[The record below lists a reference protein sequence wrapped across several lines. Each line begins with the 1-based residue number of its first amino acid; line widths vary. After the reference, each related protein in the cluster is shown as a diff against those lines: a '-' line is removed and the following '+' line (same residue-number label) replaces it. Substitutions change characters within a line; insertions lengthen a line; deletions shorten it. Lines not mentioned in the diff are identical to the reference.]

1 MKPAAGGMSSAV
13 EGAGAGGGAAHWAP
27 GGRAQLPGLLAREW
41 DLLVVG
47 GGITGA
53 GILLEAARRGLRALL
68 VEQRDFAWGTS
79 SRSSKLVHGGLRYL
93 KEGRFALTRESVH
106 ERDALLRDAPG
117 LVEPQSFAFGDYA
130 GRKPGRRAFLL
141 GLAIYDRMAG
151 QHARHYFG
159 VQEFLALAPRIRT
172 VGLQGGICYQDAK
185 TDDARLVLRVLQE
198 AQSHGGVAVNYCAV
212 QSLLHDAPGT
222 GAGRAIGAATASTTA
237 STAGA
242 HAVAAAYAAACTSA
256 EAAASSGARVM
267 AAAGASCVPAVPG
280 GASAVG
286 EGSSAGAI
294 QAAPAA
300 VGEGRVRGALVR
312 CVLNGEVHEVRAK
325 LVVNATGAWADR
337 LHRQPAAKLRPL
349 RGSHLVLPA
358 WRLPLAQ
365 AISLMHPHDG
375 RPVFAFPWEGV
386 TIVGTTDVDHRAD
399 LQLEAAI
406 TQQETDYLMAALR
419 DQFPTLALCEDDVL
433 ATYAG
438 VRPVLDTGKA
448 DPSKEARDHVLW
460 RQDGLLTVTGGKL
473 TTFRAIALDV
483 LRHAAPQL
491 PHWQPDLVPRA
502 IFAPA
507 PSPEAAPSPQ
517 SGPAPGAA
525 ATAHP
530 PAQWPA
536 KKLGAGRSP
545 RLPPGQAQRLRG
557 RYGAQA
563 GALVAAAQEGE
574 LEPIPGTETLWA
586 QLRWAARHESVQHLE
601 DLMLRRSR
609 LGIQLAHG
617 GASVLERVRAIC
629 QPELG
634 WDDQRWAAEQA
645 AYLALCRANYSL
657 PKARA

>member
-1 MKPAAGGMSSAV
+1 MTC
-13 EGAGAGGGAAHWAP
+13 AAHWSP
-27 GGRAQLPGLLAREW
+27 GGRAQLPGLLAQEW
-41 DLLVVG
+41 DVLVVG

-93 KEGRFALTRESVH
+93 KEGQFALTRESVH

-117 LVEPQSFAFGDYA
+117 LVEPQSFAFGDYV

-151 QHARHYFG
+151 QRARHYFG
-159 VQEFLALAPRIRT
+159 AQEFLQMAPRIRT
-172 VGLQGGICYQDAK
+172 EGLQGGICYQDAK

-198 AQSHGGVAVNYCAV
+198 AQSLGAAALNYCAV
-212 QSLLHDAPGT
+212 QALLRADA
-222 GAGRAIGAATASTTA
+222 AAATAAT
-237 STAGA
+237 
-242 HAVAAAYAAACTSA
+242 
-256 EAAASSGARVM
+256 
-267 AAAGASCVPAVPG
+267 AAAG
-280 GASAVG
+280 GAGVG
-286 EGSSAGAI
+286 ALAAGAMPDE
-294 QAAPAA
+294 A
-300 VGEGRVRGALVR
+300 GRVNGALVR
-312 CVLNGEVHEVRAK
+312 CAVSGAKHEVRAR

-337 LHRQPAAKLRPL
+337 LHQQPAARLRPL

-365 AISLMHPHDG
+365 AISLMHPRDG

-386 TIVGTTDVDHRAD
+386 SIVGTTDVDHRAD
-399 LQLEAAI
+399 LQQEAAI
-406 TQQETDYLMAALR
+406 TQEETDYLMAALHE
-419 DQFPTLALCEDDVL
+419 QFPTLALAEDDVL

-438 VRPVLDTGKA
+438 VRPVIDTGKA

-460 RQDGLLTVTGGKL
+460 QQAGLLTVTGGKL

-491 PHWQPDLVPRA
+491 PGWQADLGPRP
-502 IFAPA
+502 IFAPTPA
-507 PSPEAAPSPQ
+507 TGAQTCLLQ
-517 SGPAPGAA
+517 SLPA
-525 ATAHP
+525 
-530 PAQWPA
+530 
-536 KKLGAGRSP
+536 
-545 RLPPGQAQRLRG
+545 GQAQRLQG
-557 RYGAQA
+557 RYGALAAQ
-563 GALVAAAQEGE
+563 LVAAAQEGE
-574 LEPIPGTETLWA
+574 LACIPGTQTLWA
-586 QLRWAARHESVQHLE
+586 QLRWAARHESVQKLE

-617 GASVLERVRAIC
+617 GAAVLPRIRAIC
-629 QPELG
+629 QAELG
-634 WDDQRWAAEQA
+634 WDDQRWAAEEA